1 MAIGKTADILLSKK
15 DIVIYFGTY
24 QIFKN
29 ENKIVDNIEKI
40 RLYLKKEKNI
50 KIKVEMNTGEHH
62 HKVYGC
68 DLTESYIEINSYYQ
82 T

>member
-29 ENKIVDNIEKI
+29 ENEIVDNIEKF
-40 RLYLKKEKNI
+40 
-50 KIKVEMNTGEHH
+50 
-62 HKVYGC
+62 
-68 DLTESYIEINSYYQ
+68 DYI
-82 T
+82 